1 MQQMSGKLGVSAVAM
16 AMAAACAGSSPARL
30 TAPGG
35 EPAAAP
41 AGPRCGRWVV
51 GLDAALAGERILVLA
66 GGQGTAETPRFVGDV
81 VCQLGKRGPVL
92 LAFGWPRKLAS
103 TVNLMLG
110 GSGSAES
117 RLRDDAMWSDEGVVA
132 AGLGTQAMWDLMGQL
147 EAWRAAGLDLKVA
160 TFGPDPVDKEANP
173 YYDEDSEQY
182 YQPQALREAL
192 RKHPD
197 GTVVLWLDADQGAS
211 KGKGEGGETL
221 AARLEDADFPFSSYL
236 LDEIAATSDTSAT
249 KGAAPAA
256 VAVPG
261 ASLAPWA
268 LAPRPELDGYHGIFR
283 LGTTTQSAEFRPA
296 EAAAAAQK

>member
-1 MQQMSGKLGVSAVAM
+1 MQKMSRKLGASVVVAM
-16 AMAAACAGSSPARL
+16 LAACASGPARL

-35 EPAAAP
+35 EPAAAQ

-51 GLDAALAGERILVLA
+51 GLDAALAGKRILVLA

-81 VCQLGKRGPVL
+81 ACQLGKRGPVL
-92 LAFGWPRKLAS
+92 LAFGWPRKHAS

-110 GSGSAES
+110 GSSSAES
-117 RLRDDAMWSDEGVVA
+117 RLRDDAMWSDERVVS
-132 AGLGTQAMWDLMGQL
+132 AGFATQAMWELMVQL
-147 EAWRAAGLDLKVA
+147 EAWRAAGLELKVA
-160 TFGPDPVDKEANP
+160 TFGPDPVDKEENP

-211 KGKGEGGETL
+211 QSKGGGGTL
-221 AARLEDADFPFSSYL
+221 GARLEEMDFTFAGYL
-236 LDEIAATSDTSAT
+236 LDEVAATSDTSAT

-256 VAVPG
+256 PAAPG
-261 ASLAPWA
+261 ASAAPWS
-268 LAPRPELDGYHGIFR
+268 LEPRPELEGYHGIFR
-283 LGTTTQSAEFRPA
+283 LGATTQSADLRPA
-296 EAAAAAQK
+296 ETAAQK